1 LELHVVFNYSAAA
14 SIRHVLVGREAVV
27 ARFSDDLSY
36 GPIDPPEPAMRRAWI
51 DDHLGF
57 DNPDIADDES
67 SFWAKVLAQDTSRTA
82 WVSRR
87 SAAEYCGF
95 LEYLRR
101 LGDLSTQIV
110 DTTDWKCDDGEFFRS
125 TGSIPASHIL
135 SKGLLGTVREV
146 GVDMRSDCLALWK
159 KLRTENSA
167 LRVVDQDLTLSSAPL
182 SFYDQQ
188 LLSLAGF
195 DWRPMA
201 RIVGDILVRETVSD
215 LLLFPRLYALVD
227 AGMLTARESDRH
239 HPDVKL
245 VSP

>member
-1 LELHVVFNYSAAA
+1 LELHVVFNYSAAG

-36 GPIDPPEPAMRRAWI
+36 GPIDTLEPAMRRAWI

-57 DNPDIADDES
+57 DNPDIADDEG
-67 SFWAKVLAQDTSRTA
+67 SFWAKVLAKDTSRTA
-82 WVSRR
+82 WISRR
-87 SAAEYCGF
+87 SAAEYCNF

-101 LGDLSTQIV
+101 LGDLPTQFI
-110 DTTDWKCDDGEFFRS
+110 DTTDWKSDDGEFFRS
-125 TGSIPASHIL
+125 TGSVPASRIL
-135 SKGLLGTVREV
+135 SNGLLGTAREV
-146 GVDMRSDCLALWK
+146 GADMHSDFLALWK
-159 KLRTENSA
+159 ELRASNSA
-167 LRVVDQDLTLSSAPL
+167 LRVVGKNLTLRSAPL

-188 LLSLAGF
+188 LLSFAGY

-201 RIVGDILVRETVSD
+201 RIVGDILVRETVGD
-215 LLLFPRLYALVD
+215 LLPFSRLYALVD
-227 AGMLTARESDRH
+227 AGILTARQSDRL